1 MTHNSSPYHVQ
12 VDINKTA
19 AQMLAG
25 FYGCGMV
32 AIFPESPFTPLALII
47 FLAGTSR
54 HQLDGDGDGL
64 SFPIVFHQKVDVIGS
79 NRKIQNLQ
87 GKPFAGFA

>member
-1 MTHNSSPYHVQ
+1 MNRLLLQPLKNSNHILE

-32 AIFPESPFTPLALII
+32 AIFPESPFAPLALII
-47 FLAGTSR
+47 LLAGTSR
-54 HQLDGDGDGL
+54 YQLNCGGNGL
-64 SFPIVFHQKVDVIGS
+64 GFLVNGWQK
-79 NRKIQNLQ
+79 K
-87 GKPFAGFA
+87 